1 MIHINDAAVVGI
13 DPNFPIFHGFV
24 VTVVATVRLQIV
36 DREYIH
42 SRIVQVADQN
52 TGFRQFTNE
61 FARFHKRLKTV
72 WLLSVDHAGVVHQV
86 IRDKADIFFFEP
98 VSGHQRIDDFRLFG
112 IGVDGTVCIKACP
125 QLQLFR
131 GNILCNSGEW
141 PQRFIS
147 RRQGKIMDAGAL
159 EAETAFQAGA
169 DYVTVLGV
177 TDNLT
182 IAEVV
187 DVAHRMQKKVMVDMI
202 CVADLQNRLKT
213 MEDLGVD
220 VIAVH
225 TGVDQQKQGR
235 TPLDDLR
242 EMRAQVSHTP
252 LAVAGGINAA
262 SLPAYLA
269 YDPHIVIIGGGIAHA
284 ADPVAA
290 AKQLKAILDQHNK
303 EA

>member
-1 MIHINDAAVVGI
+1 M
-13 DPNFPIFHGFV
+13 
-24 VTVVATVRLQIV
+24 TKLQIALDDISMQEALSLLEKVQNYV
-36 DREYIH
+36 DIVEIGTPFIMEYGMH
-42 SRIVQVADQN
+42 AVR
-52 TGFRQFTNE
+52 
-61 FARFHKRLKTV
+61 TV
-72 WLLSVDHAGVVHQV
+72 KQT
-86 IRDKADIFFFEP
+86 F
-98 VSGHQRIDDFRLFG
+98 
-112 IGVDGTVCIKACP
+112 P
-125 QLQLFR
+125 QLEV
-131 GNILCNSGEW
+131 LCD
-141 PQRFIS
+141 
-147 RRQGKIMDAGAL
+147 GKIMDAGTL

-187 DVAHRMQKKVMVDMI
+187 EVARRMQKKVMVDMI

-252 LAVAGGINAA
+252 LAVAGGVNAA

-284 ADPVAA
+284 TDPVAA
-290 AKQLKAILDQHNK
+290 AKQLKEILDQHNK